1 MISWDEIDTV
11 LLDMDGTLIDLNYDN
26 TLWNEHLPR
35 RYAAAHGLEPNEASA
50 LLYGTTMENLPKLHY
65 YSVDYWKQ
73 RTQLDIDRLH
83 SDLSHLIRYRP
94 NADVFIKYLRKTG
107 QRAVI
112 ATNAHPTSLAVK
124 DAAIGLVRQVDACY
138 SAHEFGWAKEEL
150 GFWEKL
156 FSLEFLDRE
165 RTLLI
170 DDNEDVLD
178 TAIEF
183 GVGHVLTIA
192 QPDLQKPPR
201 ANTRYPVISDFA
213 DLMT

>member
-1 MISWDEIDTV
+1 
-11 LLDMDGTLIDLNYDN
+11 
-26 TLWNEHLPR
+26 
-35 RYAAAHGLEPNEASA
+35 
-50 LLYGTTMENLPKLHY
+50 
-65 YSVDYWKQ
+65 
-73 RTQLDIDRLH
+73 
-83 SDLSHLIRYRP
+83 
-94 NADVFIKYLRKTG
+94 
-107 QRAVI
+107 
-112 ATNAHPTSLAVK
+112 
-124 DAAIGLVRQVDACY
+124 
-138 SAHEFGWAKEEL
+138 
-150 GFWEKL
+150 
-156 FSLEFLDRE
+156 LEFLDRE